1 MNNMEDDDFKKNWEE
16 TYKENQQ
23 MDQITDARIKAGIER
38 RIKTGRNLK
47 KIFWAASAAAVVGIG
62 LFLYRPSEPD
72 SALEHSKV
80 QTYASSDFTKRINLP
95 DGSHIVLEPHSTLVL
110 SSDFGKADRKITFTG
125 KATFD
130 IVKDKTRPFRI
141 NAKDF
146 TVQVLGTKFF
156 LDQTNGKE
164 KVELFEGK
172 VKVDHQGKITYLLP
186 NQSWSKNIEKPAHFY
201 YTADARRDF
210 SFEDETFKNIVSEL
224 EQVYNIKIEYPK
236 EYGEKRI
243 KGSFSG
249 NLNEVL
255 SAVCYPFNLKTEK
268 KSDKEIQLK

>member
-1 MNNMEDDDFKKNWEE
+1 MEDDDFKKNWEE

>member
-1 MNNMEDDDFKKNWEE
+1 MEDDDFKKNWEE

-23 MDQITDARIKAGIER
+23 MDQLTDARIKAGIER

-72 SALEHSKV
+72 SVIDKVRV
-80 QTYASSDFTKRINLP
+80 QTYASSDFTKQINLP
-95 DGSHIVLEPHSTLVL
+95 DGSHIVLEPHSMLVL

-130 IVKDKTRPFRI
+130 IAKDKTRPFRI

-156 LDQTNGKE
+156 LDQTSGKE

-186 NQSWSKNIEKPAHFY
+186 NQSWNKNMEKPAHFY
-201 YTADARRDF
+201 YAADAKRDF